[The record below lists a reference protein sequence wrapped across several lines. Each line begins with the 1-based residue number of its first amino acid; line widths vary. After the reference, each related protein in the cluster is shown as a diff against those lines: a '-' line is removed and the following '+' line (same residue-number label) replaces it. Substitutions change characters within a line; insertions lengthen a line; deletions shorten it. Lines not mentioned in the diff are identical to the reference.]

1 MAETLLVVLL
11 ATVGVEEVAIRL
23 PEADMVFLRLP
34 PPAPAPAPLPA
45 ALDGFRAAPTP
56 MRDIRPARLR
66 RGVPAA
72 REGVALRLPPR
83 REPAEW
89 CDRPDAMLRLS

>member
-1 MAETLLVVLL
+1 MLAMVGVDEL
-11 ATVGVEEVAIRL
+11 ATRLL

-34 PPAPAPAPLPA
+34 PPPPAPLPA